1 MKDKQELLNK
11 IKTHFNTKLI
21 IGAFALELIILTVLF
36 CIAGRSSVED
46 EGSYALREI
55 LSNAGSASSSQYSE
69 IYSGANGNSEMES
82 FVSKYIAGNDALM
95 STLSPS
101 LSGYINHE
109 YNVKNYIQGIKGTQ
123 EESGSVQNNNNVSA
137 DKDSLDYKYYQFV
150 LDKETY
156 HSELII
162 DGEDSVP
169 AGVLVDQFSGE
180 MIISSAED
188 FKYGPLLIRNPY
200 NVPSFNLKEL
210 LETPLAVPMYKDD
223 SPSVLLYYTHTSESY
238 CVTEDDKY
246 KLKQNNSDNGTQNVT
261 MCGSTIYNILTEKYG
276 INVINETSKNDVDY
290 NHAYDASEAL
300 LKKTLAA
307 EPTIDLAID
316 IHRDADNANGK
327 KLGPTV
333 SHEGKDY
340 APIMFVM
347 GSGCNVGND
356 NWASNVKLAML
367 IIEKMES
374 KVPGITK
381 GMTLR
386 KDTYLSEYANKG
398 LLIEIGFNGNYVTE
412 AKNTAEV
419 FAEALGEVYGH
430 NGR

>member
-1 MKDKQELLNK
+1 MKDKQNLLSE

-21 IGAFALELIILTVLF
+21 IAAFAIELIMLTVLF
-36 CIAGRSSVED
+36 CIAGRSSVEED
-46 EGSYALREI
+46 GSYALRDI
-55 LSNAGSASSSQYSE
+55 LSNAGAASSSQYSD
-69 IYSGANGNSEMES
+69 IYSGAMDNSEMES
-82 FVSKYIAGNDALM
+82 FVSKYISGNDALM
-95 STLSPS
+95 SSLSPS

-109 YNVKNYIQGIKGTQ
+109 YNVKNYIQGIHGAQQ
-123 EESGSVQNNNNVSA
+123 ESNPVQNNNGSSTGS
-137 DKDSLDYKYYQFV
+137 DTLSYKYYQFV
-150 LDKETY
+150 LESEHY
-156 HSELII
+156 HSELLI

-169 AGVLVDQFSGE
+169 AGVLVDQYNGK
-180 MIISSAED
+180 MTISNTED
-188 FKYGPLLIRNPY
+188 FQYGPLLIRNPY
-200 NVPSFNLKEL
+200 NVPDFDLKEL
-210 LETPLAVPMYKDD
+210 LKTPLAVPMYKDD

-238 CVTEDDKY
+238 CVTEDDKF
-246 KLKQNNSDNGTQNVT
+246 KLKQNNSDNNAHNVT
-261 MCGSTIYNILTEKYG
+261 MCGSAIENILTEKYG
-276 INVINETSKNDVDY
+276 INVINEKTKNDVDY

-300 LKKTLAA
+300 LKKTLAK
-307 EPTIDLAID
+307 ETSIDLAID

-347 GSGCNVGND
+347 GTGCNVGND

-386 KDTYLSEYANKG
+386 KDTYLSDYANKG
-398 LLIEIGFNGNYVTE
+398 LLIEIGFNGNLVTE

-419 FAEALGEVYGH
+419 FAEALGEVYGQ
-430 NGR
+430 NAR